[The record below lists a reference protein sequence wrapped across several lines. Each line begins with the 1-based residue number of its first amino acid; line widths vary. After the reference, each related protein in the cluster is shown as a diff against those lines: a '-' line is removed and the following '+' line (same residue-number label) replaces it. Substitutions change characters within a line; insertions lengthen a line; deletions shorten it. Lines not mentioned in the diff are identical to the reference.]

1 MSRKSSIIDFI
12 LTNVLHKYS
21 TASIFAND
29 ISDHCVDNA
38 RIIIHGFLLFYQ
50 ICFMSATW
58 HGQKLGKQ
66 IYIQIGLILD
76 DFNACTVAVK
86 TAKAEHF
93 FIQTSN
99 NLNNS

>member
-1 MSRKSSIIDFI
+1 
-12 LTNVLHKYS
+12 
-21 TASIFAND
+21 
-29 ISDHCVDNA
+29 
-38 RIIIHGFLLFYQ
+38 
-50 ICFMSATW
+50 MSATW

-76 DFNACTVAVK
+76 YFNACTVAVK

-99 NLNNS
+99 NLNNSYFFFKTVKSLTENNKCIELPSCTVV